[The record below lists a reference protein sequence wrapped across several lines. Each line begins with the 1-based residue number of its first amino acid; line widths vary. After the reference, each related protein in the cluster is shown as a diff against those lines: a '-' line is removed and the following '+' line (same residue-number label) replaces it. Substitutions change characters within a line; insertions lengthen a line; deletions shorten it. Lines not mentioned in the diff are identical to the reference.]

1 MRIVTGL
8 LIALL
13 TAGVAV
19 AQDVKTTPQ
28 GASPQ
33 KQGDGSTTD
42 PDATARAILRQLRA
56 PRAPS
61 VEETRQPMVKQAD
74 GGVLRALDMMTGR
87 LEDLNMKNGE
97 TVEFGRLTITLRE
110 CRYPIDNPSG
120 DAFAYLTIRDK
131 RDSEPKFKGWMIAS
145 SPALSAM
152 DHPRYDVWVLR
163 CNIPAAETSS
173 GG

>member
-1 MRIVTGL
+1 MRAAPAL
-8 LIALL
+8 LLLVL

-19 AQDVKTTPQ
+19 AQGNIKTAPPGKPGQ
-28 GASPQ
+28 Q
-33 KQGDGSTTD
+33 QDTTAQD

-61 VEETRQPMVKQAD
+61 VEETRQPIVNEAD
-74 GGVLRALDMMTGR
+74 GGVLRALDMMTGQ
-87 LEDLNMKNGE
+87 LEDLKMKNGD
-97 TVEFGRLTITLRE
+97 TVKFGRLTITLRE
-110 CRYPIDNPSG
+110 CRYPVDNPSG
-120 DAFAYLTIRDK
+120 DAFAYLTIWDK
-131 RDSEPKFKGWMIAS
+131 RDPKPRFQGWVIAS

-163 CNIPAAETSS
+163 CNIPAAETAS